1 MPRQSN
7 ESGNEERI
15 LTLIFDA
22 NSRNSGRSSEMLVSA
37 FHDGSFLIYASE
49 KAEDREAFVDTIFEK
64 IRGSEKANFL
74 DFAYAH
80 DTTRVLQSCLQ
91 HGTAAQRRVI
101 YEEVKLKVA
110 EMAQSKYARNMVL
123 KLIKYGERDIKDYCI
138 ENMGNV
144 RKLVR
149 SSFGQSILGVKL
161 LLLYLF
167 LLVFQNMLTT
177 SSRKLV
183 SETESSPTCTERVTT
198 DSVRLRKNPL

>member
-1 MPRQSN
+1 MN
-7 ESGNEERI
+7 
-15 LTLIFDA
+15 
-22 NSRNSGRSSEMLVSA
+22 
-37 FHDGSFLIYASE
+37 
-49 KAEDREAFVDTIFEK
+49 TIFEK
-64 IRGSEKANFL
+64 IRESEKANFL

-149 SSFGQSILGVKL
+149 SSFGQSILGKRQQTKHE
-161 LLLYLF
+161 F
-167 LLVFQNMLTT
+167 H
-177 SSRKLV
+177 
-183 SETESSPTCTERVTT
+183 
-198 DSVRLRKNPL
+198 